1 VGCHRSTAVSPL
13 LGGAGSLV
21 SVAVMTRRAFMGY
34 ALLALCS
41 FKTILGCGRSRTA
54 DAIERINEMMRH
66 MVGVEDRD
74 VVLFQPA
81 EGGLERQKTAWYAE
95 IVDYA
100 ARHYRGQA
108 GVDYE
113 GFFAQAAN
121 HQVKNPT
128 VSFALDM
135 MRADAITAFYTSP
148 EGWRIAGY
156 QGPPVKSTWVHVIL
170 RKTIFPSCNLP
181 CHALINRMSSKQ

>member
-1 VGCHRSTAVSPL
+1 
-13 LGGAGSLV
+13 
-21 SVAVMTRRAFMGY
+21 MTRRAFLGY

-41 FKTILGCGRSRTA
+41 FKTLLGCGRSRTA
-54 DAIERINEMMRH
+54 DTIERINVMMRH

-74 VVLFQPA
+74 VALFRPA
-81 EGGLERQKTAWYAE
+81 ESGLESQKTAWYGE
-95 IVDYA
+95 IADYVV
-100 ARHYRGQA
+100 RHYADQV

-113 GFFAQAAN
+113 RFFTQAAN

-156 QGPPVKSTWVHVIL
+156 QGPPVKSTWVHFIL
-170 RKTIFPSCNLP
+170 RKTVYPSCNLP
-181 CHALINRMSSKQ
+181 CHALIDRMSSKHQDD